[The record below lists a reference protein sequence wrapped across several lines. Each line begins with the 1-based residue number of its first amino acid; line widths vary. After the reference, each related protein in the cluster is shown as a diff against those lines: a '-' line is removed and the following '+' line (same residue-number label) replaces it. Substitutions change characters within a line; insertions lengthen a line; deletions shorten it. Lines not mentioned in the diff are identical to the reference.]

1 MRQRKT
7 DRQTNRQRQTERERA
22 GWALKRSVQVVV
34 QFPAPARTA
43 DINSIWQKQ
52 KRRTACACG
61 RKTDVT
67 FEPLSRHDCKAGF
80 ETGFD
85 TLQALLT
92 KHLGGQGLKIRK
104 WRISGS
110 EEAIFAVAVECVRVC
125 MSVCLQLKPKKSRRK
140 TGSGKI
146 DLACRNTA
154 KRPYVM
160 LALKTKDNLSL
171 FFPRSC
177 SSYFTPERGGTE
189 CGRGER

>member
-1 MRQRKT
+1 M
-7 DRQTNRQRQTERERA
+7 
-22 GWALKRSVQVVV
+22 GV

-61 RKTDVT
+61 RRTDVT
-67 FEPLSRHDCKAGF
+67 FEPLSLHDCKAGF

-85 TLQALLT
+85 TLQALVS
-92 KHLGGQGLKIRK
+92 KHLGCQGLKIRK
-104 WRISGS
+104 RRISGS
-110 EEAIFAVAVECVRVC
+110 EEAIFVVVAADCVRVC
-125 MSVCLQLKPKKSRRK
+125 MSVCLQFKPEKSRRK
-140 TGSGKI
+140 TGAGKI

-171 FFPRSC
+171 FFPTFFFLLSPRIGAGLSVAAV
-177 SSYFTPERGGTE
+177 SVRG
-189 CGRGER
+189 RAA